1 MALAHPLV
9 QRAPITS
16 AIIYLLIGIVL
27 GPWGV
32 GVLNVNP
39 VHHSRFL
46 LHASEIAVVVSLF
59 TVGMKLRLS
68 MFDRRLRPAVVLA
81 TASMVITIALVA
93 VVGAWFLGL
102 SLGAALLLGGMLAPT
117 DPVLASDVQLRHPLD
132 RDKLRLTLSVEG
144 GLNDGTAFPFV
155 LLGLGLMATGD
166 TSKLGWRWLL
176 VDGLWAVLAGI
187 AIGAAVGYGMGRLVL
202 RLNARREKPLA
213 FGEYLVLGIIGV
225 AYGFAAVC
233 HAYGFLAV
241 FAAGV
246 ALRAAERRAS
256 DGDGKT
262 TETVSAMAAGH
273 APHLSALGD
282 RPAPAYFAGALLAI
296 NEQLERILEVALVL
310 LVGAMLATVPLT
322 GRALVVAALLFCVI
336 RPLATLPV
344 LAVTKLT
351 RFEFWGVAWFGIRGI
366 GSIYYVMYAIQH
378 GLSPGLIEPMLSLVL
393 SVVALSIFVHGI
405 SVTPLLNRYGGATA
419 TLR

>member
-1 MALAHPLV
+1 MAFAHPLV

-16 AIIYLLIGIVL
+16 AIIYLLIGVVL

-32 GVLNVNP
+32 GVLNINP

-59 TVGMKLRLS
+59 TVGMKLRLPVL
-68 MFDRRLRPAVVLA
+68 DPRLRPAVVLA
-81 TASMVITIALVA
+81 TVSMVITIGLVTA
-93 VVGAWFLGL
+93 VGAWLLGL

-155 LLGLGLMATGD
+155 VLGLGLMATGD
-166 TSKLGWRWLL
+166 TSTFGWRWLL
-176 VDGLWAVLAGI
+176 VDGLWSVLAGI

-202 RLNARREKPLA
+202 RLNARREKPFA

-225 AYGFAAVC
+225 AYGLAAVC

-246 ALRAAERRAS
+246 ALRAAERRES

-262 TETVSAMAAGH
+262 TAAVSAMAAGH

-282 RPAPAYFAGALLAI
+282 HPAPAYFAGALLAI

-344 LAVTKLT
+344 LAVARLT

-405 SVTPLLNRYGGATA
+405 SVTPLLKRYGGSSAVP
-419 TLR
+419 R